1 MILDSSAVLAV
12 LFGEPGAGRVVGVLR
27 GGVVPAI
34 IYAEILSKLVER
46 GMAFCVAQKECDDL
60 GTVVL
65 PMSQAQAEA
74 AARLTT
80 LGKLSGLSLAERTCI
95 GIALDLDQEVMTAD
109 RKWAIVPHGAKVTLI
124 R

>member
-12 LFGEPGAGRVVGVLR
+12 LFGEPGAGRVVGALR

-34 IYAEILSKLVER
+34 IYAEILSKLSD
-46 GMAFCVAQKECDDL
+46 AKQDCDDL

-65 PMSQAQAEA
+65 PMSQAQAET

-80 LGKLSGLSLAERTCI
+80 LGKLSGLSLADRTCI

-109 RKWAIVPHGAKVTLI
+109 RKWATAPHGAKVTLI